1 MDKGSKWSRS
11 TALAWRMAALKTATV
26 YDDRGSVGGLE
37 AFGLL
42 LTAQAQHSTAPHRT
56 AHSRI
61 LTTALFYREE
71 AR

>member
-1 MDKGSKWSRS
+1 
-11 TALAWRMAALKTATV
+11 MAALKTATV